1 MVGRQPIKNLK
12 ILLLRVGADEG
23 TAPRVRR
30 EANEPRTL
38 ATCGC
43 RPSEFLLPR

>member
-23 TAPRVRR
+23 IVA
-30 EANEPRTL
+30 
-38 ATCGC
+38 
-43 RPSEFLLPR
+43 